1 MLIKNEKGFTLVEF
15 LVSLL
20 LTAIVMSAVYSVYR
34 VQTHSVKRQAGDLE
48 AQEYARAVV
57 DMMVREIRNVGYFP
71 AGACT
76 SPTNTNGIVTAA
88 AQSFQFVYDADA
100 LNGCA
105 GTNENI
111 TYAFATTG
119 CATGFGDIT
128 RKDGSNTAEALT
140 DCNVPTGTGN
150 FSFVYY
156 PQQTTSSAPAPY
168 CYASAGDLT
177 VNTVTCSG
185 IVTANLA
192 NIQRVSINVIVQSK
206 SADTEFG
213 STSSATVTSN
223 ADLRNR
229 GLPS

>member
-1 MLIKNEKGFTLVEF
+1 MPIKNEKGFTLVEF

-20 LTAIVMSAVYSVYR
+20 LTAIVTSAIYSVYR

-57 DMMVREIRNVGYFP
+57 DMMVREIRNVGYLP
-71 AGACT
+71 AGACIT
-76 SPTNTNGIVTAA
+76 IPANTNGVVAA
-88 AQSFQFVYDADA
+88 TAQSFQFVYDANA
-100 LNGCA
+100 LNGCSDL
-105 GTNENI
+105 NENI
-111 TYAFATTG
+111 TYAFATG

-128 RKDGSNTAEALT
+128 RKDGSNTAQALT
-140 DCNVPTGTGN
+140 DCNVPEGTAN

-156 PQQTTSSAPAPY
+156 PQQTGASAPAPY
-168 CYASAGDLT
+168 CYPSTSLPSGCVGD
-177 VNTVTCSG
+177 VS
-185 IVTANLA
+185 ANLA

-206 SADTEFG
+206 STDTEFG